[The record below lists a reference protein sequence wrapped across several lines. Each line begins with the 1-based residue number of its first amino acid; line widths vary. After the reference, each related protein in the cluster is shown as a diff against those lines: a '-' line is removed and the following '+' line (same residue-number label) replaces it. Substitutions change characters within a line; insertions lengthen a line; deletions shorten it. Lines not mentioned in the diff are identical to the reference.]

1 MKLSSRK
8 ELLKESELT
17 LKSIKKSLNEA
28 AVPQRDVQKVT
39 KWMREV
45 SMIFGSVAKKISS
58 EDIEFISQYNEMESG
73 SEDVYGDYVDILD
86 SIKSIREAIKFIG
99 NVRKI
104 ESRIP
109 EIQRIV
115 KMIEDDIK
123 TWETE

>member
-1 MKLSSRK
+1 
-8 ELLKESELT
+8 
-17 LKSIKKSLNEA
+17 
-28 AVPQRDVQKVT
+28 
-39 KWMREV
+39 
-45 SMIFGSVAKKISS
+45 
-58 EDIEFISQYNEMESG
+58 MESG

>member
-1 MKLSSRK
+1 MKLSTRK
-8 ELLKESELT
+8 QLLKESELT

-58 EDIEFISQYNEMESG
+58 KDNYISQYNEMESG

-99 NVRKI
+99 NVKKI

>member
-17 LKSIKKSLNEA
+17 LKSIKKSLNESN
-28 AVPQRDVQKVT
+28 VPEPEIHKVT
-39 KWMREV
+39 KWMRDV
-45 SMIFGSVAKKISS
+45 SMLFGSVAKKISS
-58 EDIEFISQYNEMESG
+58 EEIEFISNYNKMKYG
-73 SEDVYGDYVDILD
+73 SEDVYGDYVDISYSL
-86 SIKSIREAIKFIG
+86 KYIREAIKFIG

-109 EIQRIV
+109 EIQRII